1 LDVLFLLDW
10 NVDDPRYHQL
20 AEQCRSLGVGLR
32 CVSPRAEHLAS
43 RGRIHD
49 IGGVSIGGQRR
60 TTRGKRA
67 LDVILGT
74 LFFLG
79 TAPIGL
85 LIALA
90 IRIDSPGPI
99 LFRQRRVTR
108 NGREFDML
116 KFRTMVQD
124 AEVLRSALTDSNEAE
139 GPIFKMRR
147 DPRITRVGRWLRRS
161 SLDELPQVLNVLRG
175 DMSLVGPRPPL
186 PKEVARYESWQKRR
200 LEGVQGITGLWQ
212 VSGRSDLDFEEM
224 VLLDLYYL
232 ENQSALF
239 DLELLLAT
247 IPAVLLGR
255 GAY

>member
-1 LDVLFLLDW
+1 
-10 NVDDPRYHQL
+10 
-20 AEQCRSLGVGLR
+20 
-32 CVSPRAEHLAS
+32 
-43 RGRIHD
+43 
-49 IGGVSIGGQRR
+49 
-60 TTRGKRA
+60 
-67 LDVILGT
+67 
-74 LFFLG
+74 
-79 TAPIGL
+79 
-85 LIALA
+85 
-90 IRIDSPGPI
+90 
-99 LFRQRRVTR
+99 
-108 NGREFDML
+108 ML

-161 SLDELPQVLNVLRG
+161 SLDVLPQVLNVLRG